1 VVERETNELLLPL
14 FGPSANERLEVARRE
29 LRIPELSGTETL
41 RQLAITADSWLRS
54 CALHAIGES
63 LLEQLGDP
71 VDASLDDP
79 HPLVRETART
89 ARACLDR
96 ARQTPLPKDPSSP
109 SQPGGDSAMALSTL
123 EKVFFLKS
131 ASLFEQI
138 PGEEIIG
145 MVPIIHEVEIKEG
158 ETFIKKGDDGDCLYI
173 LVAGRVHIKRDA
185 EHQDTAQSRE
195 VIGEISVLTEQPRS
209 ADCTALTDV
218 VALRIDKKDFWTL
231 MEEQPQITIE
241 VLKVIVDR
249 YI

>member
-1 VVERETNELLLPL
+1 
-14 FGPSANERLEVARRE
+14 
-29 LRIPELSGTETL
+29 
-41 RQLAITADSWLRS
+41 
-54 CALHAIGES
+54 
-63 LLEQLGDP
+63 
-71 VDASLDDP
+71 
-79 HPLVRETART
+79 
-89 ARACLDR
+89 
-96 ARQTPLPKDPSSP
+96 
-109 SQPGGDSAMALSTL
+109 MALSTL